1 MADDRK
7 RRGAEPAPDAASLHE
22 AALNYLARY
31 AATEV
36 GLRRVLERRVERWAR
51 MASGSGADRDAVTT
65 QATAAKNL
73 VRDVVSRLV
82 TAAAVN
88 DVTFAQSR
96 SRSLVRAGRSRRAV
110 VAHLAAKGV
119 DSEAAR
125 AAVPED
131 AESELAAALVLARR
145 RRIGPFR
152 QGAGGDPAQRLREL
166 AILARAGFPQDTA
179 RRALAMEPDEAE
191 ELVIQLRR

>member
-1 MADDRK
+1 MAGDRK

-51 MASGSGADRDAVTT
+51 MAAGSGAERDAV
-65 QATAAKNL
+65 AMEAAAAKQL
-73 VRDVVSRLV
+73 VREVVSRLV
-82 TAAAVN
+82 AAAAVN

-96 SRSLVRAGRSRRAV
+96 SRSLVRAGRSHRAV
-110 VAHLAAKGV
+110 IAHLAAKGV
-119 DSEAAR
+119 ESEAAR
-125 AAVPED
+125 AALPED

-152 QGAGGDPAQRLREL
+152 QGPEGDPAKHLREL
-166 AILARAGFPQDTA
+166 SILARAGFPQEVA
-179 RRALAMEPDEAE
+179 RQALAMQPDEAE
-191 ELVIQLRR
+191 ALVIQLRR